1 MWCLSSLWNS
11 QTFRTPKRLMGI
23 NCQSALEWLL
33 VWILLCQLDVFSVCL
48 PLISSIKHHKS
59 NYLFSVWNNIF
70 YIPFFLWWAIRCLF
84 PGMSDPCCS
93 QVDKFCKRE
102 GQSQCGEFVLTSPS
116 LGCHSTAALILRE
129 PGAVILLTGF
139 FPAAL
144 SLQRSHQL
152 THSLQNALELLC
164 EAGCVFRLSSLKR
177 IALSHLPYLFSKI
190 WLLYDYYIYNM
201 LISCQ
206 CLLAHGLM
214 GWCCAMQLLLT
225 SGAEFKSTKK
235 EQRKATNDV

>member
-1 MWCLSSLWNS
+1 MSYCNFKNCSMFSSRLLKVFNSNLKRCTNGKIWCLSSLWDS

-33 VWILLCQLDVFSVCL
+33 VWILLCQLDVSSVCL

-59 NYLFSVWNNIF
+59 NHLSSVSNNIF
-70 YIPFFLWWAIRCLF
+70 CRPFFSWWAIGCLF

-102 GQSQCGEFVLTSPS
+102 GQSQCGVFVLTSPS

-144 SLQRSHQL
+144 SLHQSHQL
-152 THSLQNALELLC
+152 THSLQNALELLR
-164 EAGCVFRLSSLKR
+164 EADCLPFVF
-177 IALSHLPYLFSKI
+177 
-190 WLLYDYYIYNM
+190 
-201 LISCQ
+201 
-206 CLLAHGLM
+206 
-214 GWCCAMQLLLT
+214 
-225 SGAEFKSTKK
+225 SGKNRSESASIFV
-235 EQRKATNDV
+235 Q